1 MQILRPAT
9 DFFSDALRTNRKFLV
24 ALALGV
30 CFVSYAIVLFKN
42 TCFVGGGADSAG
54 YLSSGRLFSRGEI
67 SQSES
72 ELNELG
78 LSDDWTN
85 VFVPLGFLPGT
96 RPRTLVPTYPPGVPL
111 HMAVATWIG
120 GPNGP
125 FLVSPIAGLF
135 CLVLIYA
142 LAREFQLSVQTSLA
156 ASVILALCPTFIF
169 QAMQPMSDVIAT
181 LWCLVTIYVCLRSDR
196 AVMFAVAAG
205 AAFGVAVLVRPN
217 NLLLLAPIVF
227 ALPLKPKHLL
237 LFIAGGLPFGAF
249 FLWYNGITYGAPMRT
264 GYGSIVDGGLLAWS
278 NFLPRFKH
286 YAYQSLWQLSPLV
299 PIGWLAVTVKPAIP
313 LRRRLLLL
321 VWPGVYLGFYSFYF
335 PYDTWWY
342 FRFLL
347 PALPAVV
354 VGALLVWED
363 QARELSRRHGKVISL
378 IGALLLLVTICTQL
392 YQVAIYNVLGMD
404 EIQSGEYVETSAGAI
419 RILPSRSFIVCMQT
433 SGALRY
439 YTEFRIVRWDVID
452 KDKSEKLLTLLKERR
467 QDLYALLFPF
477 ELEEAQRR
485 INGTWTKMVDIRGIT
500 LWSIKLGPETQTPDR
515 QGREVMGSLV
525 KEVAETAH

>member
-142 LAREFQLSVQTSLA
+142 LAREFQLSVQT
-156 ASVILALCPTFIF
+156 
-169 QAMQPMSDVIAT
+169 
-181 LWCLVTIYVCLRSDR
+181 
-196 AVMFAVAAG
+196 
-205 AAFGVAVLVRPN
+205 
-217 NLLLLAPIVF
+217 
-227 ALPLKPKHLL
+227 
-237 LFIAGGLPFGAF
+237 
-249 FLWYNGITYGAPMRT
+249 
-264 GYGSIVDGGLLAWS
+264 
-278 NFLPRFKH
+278 
-286 YAYQSLWQLSPLV
+286 
-299 PIGWLAVTVKPAIP
+299 
-313 LRRRLLLL
+313 
-321 VWPGVYLGFYSFYF
+321 
-335 PYDTWWY
+335 
-342 FRFLL
+342 
-347 PALPAVV
+347 
-354 VGALLVWED
+354 
-363 QARELSRRHGKVISL
+363 
-378 IGALLLLVTICTQL
+378 
-392 YQVAIYNVLGMD
+392 
-404 EIQSGEYVETSAGAI
+404 
-419 RILPSRSFIVCMQT
+419 
-433 SGALRY
+433 
-439 YTEFRIVRWDVID
+439 
-452 KDKSEKLLTLLKERR
+452 
-467 QDLYALLFPF
+467 
-477 ELEEAQRR
+477 
-485 INGTWTKMVDIRGIT
+485 
-500 LWSIKLGPETQTPDR
+500 
-515 QGREVMGSLV
+515 
-525 KEVAETAH
+525 